1 MAQPAQSN
9 LVKSVF
15 IQPANQT
22 NIETILAF
30 CRALNKEDP
39 DYTGEVHFDENAVR
53 TALEELVATP
63 SLGRAWLICSD
74 EKPIGYAVLTFGFSL
89 ESHGRDGIIDEIYI
103 APAYRGQGIG
113 TQVMKSVEVE
123 ARQLGLK
130 KLYLEVERNNHRA
143 KSLYLKLGFED
154 FDRHL
159 LNKCL
164 S

>member
-1 MAQPAQSN
+1 MNYSHTLASPN
-9 LVKSVF
+9 D
-15 IQPANQT
+15 INQ
-22 NIETILAF
+22 IIDL
-30 CRALNKEDP
+30 CRALNEEDL
-39 DYTGEVHFDENAVR
+39 DFTGEVHFDKNAVR

-63 SLGRAWLICSD
+63 SLGRVWLICSD

-103 APAYRGQGIG
+103 APAYRGRGIG

-159 LNKCL
+159 LNKQL